1 MNLIFGIILG
11 LLILTFLVG
20 IHELGHALA
29 AKKNG
34 VKLEEFGLGFPP
46 NVFKFETKTD
56 KILPKGTPI
65 AINWIPLGGYVKLQG
80 EHDSDSKKGDYGAAS
95 FWGKTQILFAGVAM
109 NWLVAIVLF
118 AVLAG
123 FFGLPKILPNQFYFE
138 NDAMISGG
146 EVIVTKIVEGLPA
159 EKAGLERGD
168 QIISINDEKVE
179 LNEDIAKFAKKNAGK
194 TVEVK
199 VIRNGEELSK
209 TVAIRSKNED
219 GKGLLGVASDSNP
232 QKIHA
237 TWSAP
242 IVGLM
247 TTVQLSA
254 KTFEA
259 LGELAVNSVTG
270 FVQKFSSNQEVQ
282 EVADKKLES
291 AGESMAGPL
300 SILGVLFP
308 MAAEAGVSTII
319 LLTALISLSL
329 ACMNVLPIP
338 VLDGGRWLMLFVS
351 RKIFKK
357 VLSKEQEERIISY
370 GVWVM
375 LGLTAIVFVLDILRI
390 F

>member
-1 MNLIFGIILG
+1 MSLFFGIVLG

-46 NVFKFETKTD
+46 NIFKFKTKTD

-80 EHDSDSKKGDYGAAS
+80 EHDSDSKKGDYGSAS

-109 NWLVAIVLF
+109 NWLVSIVLF
-118 AVLAG
+118 TILAWM
-123 FFGLPKILPNQFYFE
+123 GLPKVLPNQFYIS
-138 NDAMISGG
+138 NDARISGG
-146 EVIVTKIVEGLPA
+146 EVIATHVVEGLPA
-159 EKAGLERGD
+159 EKSGIQRGD
-168 QIISINDEKVE
+168 QIISINGQKISSPE
-179 LNEDIAKFAKKNAGK
+179 NISQIAKNNAGK
-194 TVEVK
+194 KVKIEV
-199 VIRNGEELSK
+199 VRDGK
-209 TVAIRSKNED
+209 TLQKEAQIRSKND
-219 GKGLLGVASDSNP
+219 DQKGLLGLASDSNP
-232 QKIHA
+232 QKIHT

-242 IVGLM
+242 IVGVA
-247 TTVQLSA
+247 TTVQISA
-254 KTFEA
+254 ETFKS
-259 LGELAVNSVTG
+259 LGELLVNSATG
-270 FVQKFSSNQEVQ
+270 FIQKFSSNQEVQ
-282 EVADKKLES
+282 KVANQKLES
-291 AGESMAGPL
+291 AGKSMAGPL
-300 SILGVLFP
+300 SILGILFP
-308 MAAEAGVSTII
+308 TAAESGIDTLI

-338 VLDGGRWLMLFVS
+338 VLDGGRWLMMFVS

-357 VLSKEQEERIISY
+357 VLSKEQEEKIITY

-375 LGLTAIVFVLDILRI
+375 LGLTILVFFLDITRI

>member
-1 MNLIFGIILG
+1 MSLFFGIVLG

-46 NVFKFETKTD
+46 NIFKFKTKTD

-80 EHDSDSKKGDYGAAS
+80 EHDSDSKKGDYGSAS

-109 NWLVAIVLF
+109 NWLVSIVLF
-118 AVLAG
+118 TILAWM
-123 FFGLPKILPNQFYFE
+123 GLPKVLPNQFYIS
-138 NDAMISGG
+138 NDARISGG
-146 EVIVTKIVEGLPA
+146 EVIATHIVEGLPA
-159 EKAGLERGD
+159 EKSGIQRGD
-168 QIISINDEKVE
+168 RIISINGQKISSPE
-179 LNEDIAKFAKKNAGK
+179 NISQIAKDNAGK
-194 TVEVK
+194 KVK
-199 VIRNGEELSK
+199 IEVIRDGK
-209 TVAIRSKNED
+209 TLQKEAQIRSKND
-219 GKGLLGVASDSNP
+219 DQKGLLGLASDSNP
-232 QKIHA
+232 QKIHT

-242 IVGLM
+242 IVGVA
-247 TTVQLSA
+247 TTVQISA
-254 KTFEA
+254 ETFKS
-259 LGELAVNSVTG
+259 LGELLVNSATG

-282 EVADKKLES
+282 KVANQKLES
-291 AGESMAGPL
+291 AGKSMAGPL
-300 SILGVLFP
+300 SILGILFP
-308 MAAEAGVSTII
+308 TAAESGIDTLI

-338 VLDGGRWLMLFVS
+338 VLDGGRWLMMFVS

-357 VLSKEQEERIISY
+357 VLSKEQEEKIITY

-375 LGLTAIVFVLDILRI
+375 LGLTILVFFLDITRI